1 MVTLPLLTWCLCP
14 GPSLCCVSLGIRRGR
29 QLSSKVPTLGLY
41 TNVTAPRLLQLIAF
55 FIFFYEQ
62 TAASVDPLESLIRV
76 IIPAAG
82 KRRQNILS
90 NVQQVRC
97 TLSYLSYPWS

>member
-1 MVTLPLLTWCLCP
+1 
-14 GPSLCCVSLGIRRGR
+14 
-29 QLSSKVPTLGLY
+29 
-41 TNVTAPRLLQLIAF
+41 
-55 FIFFYEQ
+55 
-62 TAASVDPLESLIRV
+62 LESLIRV